1 MISLEEEKGKIL
13 LDTMPYLRPL
23 YLKGILSMYKILSIS
38 WKESL
43 INMQNKYQNLKS
55 KNNNDENDNNELKEI
70 NNKMFYIFSFMNH
83 FHQMIDKGKLK
94 KYDGLDYIYNK
105 LNNFLTFCRKIISYK
120 ILDID
125 FEEFNQTKIMLKL
138 IVHVKLFLIFCEYDT
153 YQTEREFIEDLILIF
168 SPKENEFKLDEEN
181 ILNTN
186 EKDGNSIIN
195 STQNEEDIIIKNL
208 IKDIREENINLQS
221 IYSFVKEKYELIY
234 EKYKNFINENK
245 FTFLTILYE
254 DYFEIKTSEEDKENP
269 KESSDEE
276 EEDKINEDKKKKKKR
291 KHKKKKNKK
300 NENKNLSDF
309 NEDKNTNKNLFEDNK
324 EKPNNNNMN
333 NINNISLNGINKQ
346 NEIIENKI
354 NESNN
359 DNINNEKIESNKNG
373 INNLNDNKNEKNE
386 KDTKE
391 SINRKIATIKT
402 IQSIAKMTNKI
413 INNSA
418 FAENDN
424 SIDTINS
431 DKTISLPK
439 NKVDF
444 DEIKIKFFEPLVPYI
459 EQYKK
464 IYGNKTM
471 PILAIL
477 QCAFLVFEE
486 KHRREKQKLLDE
498 IKNLKKA
505 MNQMFIQIQLMG
517 GGRDIFRSTLYYLIL
532 IFIPEEQNISSFFLK
547 IQKLI
552 NFFQKKVDADLLILK
567 NLTPGVGS
575 NFENTSQIIKRLHK
589 NSQYV
594 LFIKSL
600 FFMYKYFNY
609 IVHLNTNEK
618 LQIKNDE
625 DDNINNENEINS
637 NSLITKLNT
646 KNIKYNLPV
655 LKNYNLFQ
663 EENSV
668 SIFNNKKDMIFPT
681 FNFND
686 CFSSYANFLDELV
699 TNEKTQIILEQVIQK
714 IEKENNQGDVPK
726 FEIKDL
732 FQEKDGKKIF
742 NLTGFDVQVI
752 IHDIKSMKYKEETIE
767 NLVNSKTWEKSQQE
781 S

>member
-1 MISLEEEKGKIL
+1 MTSLDEEKGKIL

-55 KNNNDENDNNELKEI
+55 KNNNDENENNELKEI

-168 SPKENEFKLDEEN
+168 SPKENEFKLDDENNLNANEKEEN
-181 ILNTN
+181 N
-186 EKDGNSIIN
+186 IIN
-195 STQNEEDIIIKNL
+195 STQKEENTIVKNL
-208 IKDIREENINLQS
+208 IKDIKAENINMEN
-221 IYSFVKEKYELIY
+221 IYSFVKAKYEKIY

-254 DYFEIKTSEEDKENP
+254 DYFEIKTSEEKENL

-276 EEDKINEDKKKKKKR
+276 EDKNNEDKKKKKKR

-309 NEDKNTNKNLFEDNK
+309 NEDINTNKNQIEDSK
-324 EKPNNNNMN
+324 EKASDN
-333 NINNISLNGINKQ
+333 NINKIDNINLNEINKK
-346 NEIIENKI
+346 NENIANNI

-359 DNINNEKIESNKNG
+359 NNVNNEKNESNKIG
-373 INNLNDNKNEKNE
+373 NNNSNDNKNEKTEN
-386 KDTKE
+386 DTKE

-424 SIDTINS
+424 SIDTLNS
-431 DKTISLPK
+431 DKTISMPK

-464 IYGNKTM
+464 IYGNKKM

-498 IKNLKKA
+498 IKNLKRA

-532 IFIPEEQNISSFFLK
+532 IFIPEEQNIPSFFLK

-552 NFFQKKVDADLLILK
+552 NFFQKKVDADLLLLK
-567 NLTPGVGS
+567 SLTPGVGS

-618 LQIKNDE
+618 LQIKNDD
-625 DDNINNENEINS
+625 DDNINHENEINS
-637 NSLITKLNT
+637 NSLITKLNA
-646 KNIKYNLPV
+646 KNIKYNLPA

-714 IEKENNQGDVPK
+714 IEKENSQGDVPK

-752 IHDIKSMKYKEETIE
+752 IHDLKNMKYKEETIE

-781 S
+781 N

>member
-1 MISLEEEKGKIL
+1 MISLEEEKGRIL

-23 YLKGILSMYKILSIS
+23 YLKGILSMYNILSIS

-43 INMQNKYQNLKS
+43 INMQNKFQNLKS
-55 KNNNDENDNNELKEI
+55 KNNSNEKDNNELKEI

-105 LNNFLTFCRKIISYK
+105 LNTFLTFCRKIISYK

-125 FEEFNQTKIMLKL
+125 FEEFNLTKIMLKL

-181 ILNTN
+181 NLNN
-186 EKDGNSIIN
+186 VEKENNNIIN
-195 STQNEEDIIIKNL
+195 STQNEENTIIKNL
-208 IKDIREENINLQS
+208 IKDIKAENINLEN
-221 IYSFVKEKYELIY
+221 IYSYVKEKYELIY
-234 EKYKNFINENK
+234 EKYKNFIKENK

-254 DYFEIKTSEEDKENP
+254 DYFEIKKSEDEKENL
-269 KESSDEE
+269 KESSDDED
-276 EEDKINEDKKKKKKR
+276 EDKNNEDKKKKKKR

-309 NEDKNTNKNLFEDNK
+309 NEDINANT
-324 EKPNNNNMN
+324 EKIEGNNEKVNDN
-333 NINNISLNGINKQ
+333 NICKINEVNLNEINQK
-346 NEIIENKI
+346 NEIIENNI
-354 NESNN
+354 NQSNNNN
-359 DNINNEKIESNKNG
+359 DNNDKIEINNS
-373 INNLNDNKNEKNE
+373 NDNND
-386 KDTKE
+386 DTKE
-391 SINRKIATIKT
+391 RINRKIATIKT

-431 DKTISLPK
+431 DRTISLPK

-464 IYGNKTM
+464 IYGNKKM

-486 KHRREKQKLLDE
+486 KHKREKQKLLDE
-498 IKNLKKA
+498 IKNLKRA

-552 NFFQKKVDADLLILK
+552 NFFQKKVDADLLLLK

-575 NFENTSQIIKRLHK
+575 SLENTSQIIKRLHK

-618 LQIKNDE
+618 LQIKDHE

-646 KNIKYNLPV
+646 KNIKYNLPA

-681 FNFND
+681 FNFKD

-699 TNEKTQIILEQVIQK
+699 TNEKTQVILEQVIQK

-781 S
+781 N

>member
-1 MISLEEEKGKIL
+1 MISLDEERGKIL

-43 INMQNKYQNLKS
+43 INLQNKFQNLKT
-55 KNNNDENDNNELKEI
+55 KNNNDENENNELKEI

-83 FHQMIDKGKLK
+83 FHQMIDRGKLK

-105 LNNFLTFCRKIISYK
+105 LNNFLTFSRKIISYK

-125 FEEFNQTKIMLKL
+125 FEEFNQTKIILKL
-138 IVHVKLFLIFCEYDT
+138 IIHVKLFLIFCEYDT
-153 YQTEREFIEDLILIF
+153 YKTEREFIEDLILLF
-168 SPKENEFKLDEEN
+168 SPKENEFKLDTENNFNSTEKEE
-181 ILNTN
+181 
-186 EKDGNSIIN
+186 NSIIN
-195 STQNEEDIIIKNL
+195 STQNEEDIIIKSL
-208 IKDIREENINLQS
+208 IKDIRAESINLENIH
-221 IYSFVKEKYELIY
+221 SFIKEKYELIY
-234 EKYKNFINENK
+234 EKYKNFINENR

-254 DYFEIKTSEEDKENP
+254 DYFEIKKSEEEKENL

-276 EEDKINEDKKKKKKR
+276 DEDKNNEDKKKKKKR

-300 NENKNLSDF
+300 IENKNLSDS
-309 NEDKNTNKNLFEDNK
+309 NGDINVNKKQTEDNK
-324 EKPNNNNMN
+324 EKAIDN
-333 NINNISLNGINKQ
+333 NINKINLNEK
-346 NEIIENKI
+346 NENIENNI

-359 DNINNEKIESNKNG
+359 NNDSNDRIESNKNE
-373 INNLNDNKNEKNE
+373 NNNSNDKSEKTEN
-386 KDTKE
+386 DTKE

-444 DEIKIKFFEPLVPYI
+444 DEIKIKFFEPLAPYI

-464 IYGNKTM
+464 IYGNKKM
-471 PILAIL
+471 PILALL

-486 KHRREKQKLLDE
+486 KHKREKQKLLDE
-498 IKNLKKA
+498 IKNLKRA

-552 NFFQKKVDADLLILK
+552 NFFQKKVDADLLL
-567 NLTPGVGS
+567 LRSLPPGAGS
-575 NFENTSQIIKRLHK
+575 NFENTNQIIKRLHK

-618 LQIKNDE
+618 LQIKNDDE
-625 DDNINNENEINS
+625 DNINNENEIKS
-637 NSLITKLNT
+637 NSLITKMNA
-646 KNIKYNLPV
+646 KNIKYNLPA
-655 LKNYNLFQ
+655 LKNYNIFQ

-752 IHDIKSMKYKEETIE
+752 IHDIKNMKYKEETIE

-781 S
+781 N

>member
-1 MISLEEEKGKIL
+1 MISLDEEKGKIL

-23 YLKGILSMYKILSIS
+23 YLKGILSMYNILSIS

-43 INMQNKYQNLKS
+43 INLQNKFQNLKA
-55 KNNNDENDNNELKEI
+55 KNNNDQNENNELKEI

-168 SPKENEFKLDEEN
+168 SPKENEFKLVEEN
-181 ILNTN
+181 SLNTI
-186 EKDGNSIIN
+186 EKEENNIIN
-195 STQNEEDIIIKNL
+195 SAQNEENTIVKNL
-208 IKDIREENINLQS
+208 IKDIRAENINLEN
-221 IYSFVKEKYELIY
+221 IYSFAKDKYETIY

-254 DYFEIKTSEEDKENP
+254 DYFEIKTSEEKKENL

-276 EEDKINEDKKKKKKR
+276 EEDKNNEDKKKKKKR

-300 NENKNLSDF
+300 NENQKLSDI
-309 NEDKNTNKNLFEDNK
+309 NEDSNDNKNQMEDNK
-324 EKPNNNNMN
+324 EKTSDNNVNKIN
-333 NINNISLNGINKQ
+333 NINLNEKNKKNENIANN
-346 NEIIENKI
+346 I

-359 DNINNEKIESNKNG
+359 NVNDEKIESNKNG
-373 INNLNDNKNEKNE
+373 INNSNDNKNEKTEN
-386 KDTKE
+386 DTKE

-413 INNSA
+413 INNSD

-464 IYGNKTM
+464 IYGNKKM

-498 IKNLKKA
+498 IKNLKRA

-517 GGRDIFRSTLYYLIL
+517 GGRDIFRSTLYYLVL
-532 IFIPEEQNISSFFLK
+532 IFIPEEQNIPSFFLK

-552 NFFQKKVDADLLILK
+552 NFFQKKVDADLLVLK

-575 NFENTSQIIKRLHK
+575 NFENTSQ
-589 NSQYV
+589 
-594 LFIKSL
+594 
-600 FFMYKYFNY
+600 MYCL
-609 IVHLNTNEK
+609 LN
-618 LQIKNDE
+618 LCFLCI
-625 DDNINNENEINS
+625 NI
-637 NSLITKLNT
+637 L
-646 KNIKYNLPV
+646 
-655 LKNYNLFQ
+655 
-663 EENSV
+663 
-668 SIFNNKKDMIFPT
+668 
-681 FNFND
+681 
-686 CFSSYANFLDELV
+686 
-699 TNEKTQIILEQVIQK
+699 IILSI
-714 IEKENNQGDVPK
+714 
-726 FEIKDL
+726 
-732 FQEKDGKKIF
+732 
-742 NLTGFDVQVI
+742 
-752 IHDIKSMKYKEETIE
+752 
-767 NLVNSKTWEKSQQE
+767 
-781 S
+781 